1 MVSGPR
7 KYPGRSGWEGNV
19 EKVGGSWRNAG
30 HHRGTEGTEE
40 YACRTPWGDTA
51 EPFLCL
57 LCAHCASVVKN
68 PMVSYF
74 THGPTLA
81 YRTYGHGPL
90 PVLAFHGF
98 GRTGADFAVLEHAL
112 GERCTLYAFDLHF
125 HGQSPGYPE
134 RADVPFT
141 PKELATYFTAFA
153 DEVIIAPRLVSLLGY
168 SLGGRIALG
177 LLEEMPD
184 RIERVLLA
192 APDGLKTRPWY
203 RGLAASKVGRALYRR
218 FVVNPTV
225 THAIMK
231 SLRAVRLMN
240 ERMFRFLMGQTDS
253 RAKRQLV
260 HDVWLS
266 YRLIEPDLAA
276 VAYNAKDGGI
286 PVHLFF
292 GANDRVIRPAF
303 GEKLRKHAPE
313 LITQEELP
321 FGHTLLTEELGQAIA
336 ARLDQPCP
344 E

>member
-1 MVSGPR
+1 M
-7 KYPGRSGWEGNV
+7 

-30 HHRGTEGTEE
+30 RSRKGAKTQSGKDAI
-40 YACRTPWGDTA
+40 YAHSLRLRAFAANSAP
-51 EPFLCL
+51 LV
-57 LCAHCASVVKN
+57 H
-68 PMVSYF
+68 YF

-81 YRTYGHGPL
+81 YRTYGRGPL

-153 DEVIIAPRLVSLLGY
+153 DKLNVPKVNLLGY
-168 SLGGRIALG
+168 SLGGRIALC
-177 LLEEMPD
+177 LLEQAPL
-184 RIERVLLA
+184 RIERVFLA

-203 RGLAASKVGRALYRR
+203 RGLAASKVGRALYKR

-225 THAIMK
+225 THAIMR
-231 SLRAVRLMN
+231 SLRGLRLMN

-266 YRLIEPDLAA
+266 YRLIEPDLAS
-276 VAYNAKDGGI
+276 VAANAQAHGI

-292 GANDRVIRPAF
+292 GTHDRVIRPAF
-303 GEKLRKHAPE
+303 GEHLRKYGPE
-313 LITQEELP
+313 RITQQELP
-321 FGHTLLTEELGQAIA
+321 FGHALLTEELGRAIA
-336 ARLDQPCP
+336 THLA
-344 E
+344 